1 MLGYFFIAITI
12 LLTVYGQLVLKWQV
26 DQHPDLLA
34 TPIQPRNIV
43 ILLLNP
49 WVISAFV
56 AAFGAS
62 LSWMAAISRMPISK
76 AYPYMAINFL
86 LVAVLRRGLLLDQLP
101 DTCIGCD
108 NAFNSVRRLRAL
120 NLGDF
125 NQLLKLFRLLL

>member
-76 AYPYMAINFL
+76 AYPYMAINFF
-86 LVAVLRRGLLLDQLP
+86 LVAVLATLLFKESMDGYKLAGTFIIML
-101 DTCIGCD
+101 GVVVLSR
-108 NAFNSVRRLRAL
+108 SVA
-120 NLGDF
+120 
-125 NQLLKLFRLLL
+125 